1 MAEGAPG
8 EYVRRCKQAGCGA
21 VFVVS
26 APSLA
31 LDRMVG
37 FSDPEYCPDHRVRHA
52 RSYARIAMHHPDARE
67 SVWGREA
74 LARPK
79 PDGTVDLGPGGLG
92 RFTRG
97 ARPLERRARQV
108 VQREFSIAAKDDE
121 ILTALE
127 RHQVLVLVGETG
139 SGKST
144 HVPHLLLRSAWSRRG
159 PIVVTQPRILAT
171 EAIPTFVAQL
181 NGSSYGPGAEVGY
194 THSREDQYDRRTRLL
209 FMTDGKLINDIVSGR
224 IGNYS
229 VVMIDEAHE
238 RSVNIDVILGLM
250 KDQLALYPHLR
261 LIIASATI
269 DYESFMTFYGGPE
282 RVGYVHSNSRLFH
295 VEPHFWGEEDW
306 WKPLNEGQL
315 PDPDALPATIA
326 ELVRQL
332 WGSAG
337 HGARADPLD
346 GHILVFLPGSAEI
359 DLTVS
364 RIRALG
370 LPNLLCLPLYAN
382 RPPAEQQRAIAPE
395 SSHDRQRRRVIVST
409 NVAETS
415 LTVEGVRHVI
425 DSGYIKESTWNPVG
439 RVAELRTRW
448 HSQAGCRQR
457 WGRAGR
463 LAPGDAWLMYTREQ
477 FESRFPPFTAP
488 GVARA
493 SMEEVLMTVAAAG
506 VPDLRAFPWIP
517 LEEETDRV
525 RFRRERETAFGALQA
540 RGLLDEHGDLT
551 PFGLELRGAQSGMD
565 LAAAF
570 ALGDRYAMG
579 VEVATLVPFLKLEHG
594 TQTLLRREDDL
605 VAGIE
610 DAAERRELQWNIRA
624 QRLALFAGCEDDLD
638 LFVKLWMGWVSTAGA
653 ERAAWCERTGI
664 DVRAFRDT
672 IEEQRDRLVRSL
684 ADDRKAE
691 ERQPQIEKLDALRA
705 LLACALPH
713 ALYISTQAE
722 DGPGRE
728 PAGLAEGDDVFALGE
743 VSGPRVGVYRRLRRR
758 PGESDDEALVEI
770 IPTSVVVREVETA
783 DGVTKAVL
791 RGKLKRDERSGPPPC
806 CLICQRR
813 GNFLRP
819 ARTAV
824 LGMNVVRVDPAWI
837 EPEDP
842 TPSGQMV
849 DRALRFA
856 ALSRGRTREEHAAT
870 RVRLLL
876 SLVLPVGT
884 RVDAVLAEA
893 TASWR
898 CCRLVVVAPNPEL
911 FPGTTQLAVDA
922 WLPPGEADG
931 LEPGEAFTATVDR
944 YEGAVPVLTR
954 TDTAQALGRFRARYR
969 PGVFTQV
976 VLRRVLKDPAGR
988 LPCFLVEDVET
999 GAALPMLPEDFCG
1012 NAPFRMEFGLRFEP
1026 GDRFTV
1032 RVEETE
1038 STVRVSRTEAL
1049 LDEVLSVLP
1058 EEDGTVRS
1066 VLVERIDQVGA
1077 WVRLGRYVA
1086 LVSPGGWPQERR
1098 VEVGDTPKG
1107 KIRARLRRGDR
1118 DDLVRARAEG
1128 KPFAG
1133 GVALGYD
1140 VDLRAPEAY
1149 ARFARHYARGSRL
1162 TAVVD
1167 FAVNSGALVA
1177 RAGDQRIYIPETE
1190 LGLDPAG
1197 TLRRA
1202 RSFEPGSSIEVL
1214 VTRMQ
1219 EDRAEVTA
1227 SVWCAE
1233 EMPVDLKVGAVVSVR
1248 VVLAR
1253 AGDRPL
1259 CIGAVE
1265 GRYRIQ
1271 LTDEGLQEGEWVQV
1285 RIDRFDS
1292 ATGWLR
1298 GEVVP

>member
-1 MAEGAPG
+1 MAEAGPG
-8 EYVRRCKQAGCGA
+8 EYMRLCKQAGCKA
-21 VFVVS
+21 PFVVS

-37 FSDPEYCPDHRVRHA
+37 FSDPEYCPEHRVRHA
-52 RSYARIAMHHPDARE
+52 RSYGRIAMHHPDARE
-67 SVWGREA
+67 SAWGREA

-79 PDGTVDLGPGGLG
+79 ADGTVDLGPGGLG
-92 RFTRG
+92 RFKRP
-97 ARPLERRARQV
+97 ARPLERRDQPI
-108 VQREFSIAAKDDE
+108 VQREFSIAAKDDD
-121 ILTALE
+121 ILAALE

-171 EAIPTFVAQL
+171 EAIPSFVAQL

-194 THSREDQYDRRTRLL
+194 THSREDKYDRRTRLL

-269 DYESFMTFYGGPE
+269 DYKSFVNFYGGPE
-282 RVGYVHSNSRLFH
+282 HVGYVYSESRLFH

-306 WKPLNEGQL
+306 WQPLNEGQL
-315 PDPDALPATIA
+315 PDTNALPATIA

-332 WGSAG
+332 WGPAG
-337 HGARADPLD
+337 HGARSDRED
-346 GHILVFLPGSAEI
+346 GHILVFLPGTAEI
-359 DLTVS
+359 DVTVS

-370 LPNLLCLPLYAN
+370 LPNLLCLPLYAT

-395 SSHDRQRRRVIVST
+395 SPRDQRCRRVIVST

-415 LTVEGVRHVI
+415 LTVEGVLHVI
-425 DSGYIKESTWNPVG
+425 DSGYIKQSTWNPVG
-439 RVAELRTRW
+439 RVAELRTLW

-463 LAPGDAWLMYTREQ
+463 LAPGDAWLLYTRDQ

-493 SMEEVLMTVAAAG
+493 SMEEVLLTVAAAG

-517 LEEETDRV
+517 LEEETDRA

-605 VAGIE
+605 VDGIE
-610 DAAERRELQWNIRA
+610 DAAERRELQWSIRV

-638 LFVKLWMGWVSTAGA
+638 LFVKLWMGWISTAGA

-664 DVRAFRDT
+664 DARAFRDT
-672 IEEQRDRLVRSL
+672 IVEQRDRLVRSL

-713 ALYISTQAE
+713 ALHVSRQAE

-728 PAGLAEGDDVFALGE
+728 PAGLVEGDDVFALGE
-743 VSGPRVGVYRRLRRR
+743 VSGSRAGIYRRLRRR
-758 PGESDDEALVEI
+758 PGESDDEALAEI
-770 IPTSVVVREVETA
+770 IPTSVA
-783 DGVTKAVL
+783 AQNP
-791 RGKLKRDERSGPPPC
+791 SPC

-837 EPEDP
+837 EPEGSP
-842 TPSGQMV
+842 NSGQMV
-849 DRALRFA
+849 DRALRFS
-856 ALSRGRTREEHAAT
+856 ALSRGRTPERHAAT
-870 RVRLLL
+870 RLRLLL

-884 RVDAVLAEA
+884 RVDAMLAEA
-893 TASWR
+893 TTSWMR
-898 CCRLVVVAPNPEL
+898 CRLVVVAPNPEL
-911 FPGTTQLAVDA
+911 FPGTTELAVDA
-922 WLPPGEADG
+922 LLPLDQAAG
-931 LEPGEAFTATVDR
+931 LEPGAKFTASVDR
-944 YEGAVPVLTR
+944 YEGAVPVLAR
-954 TDTAQALGRFRARYR
+954 TDTAQALARFRARYR

-976 VLRRVLKDPAGR
+976 VLRRVLEDPAGR

-999 GAALPMLPEDFCG
+999 GAAIPMLPADFCG
-1012 NAPFRMEFGLRFEP
+1012 NAPFRAEFGLRFEP

-1038 STVRVSRTEAL
+1038 SIVRVSRTEAL
-1049 LDEVLSVLP
+1049 LAEVLSVP
-1058 EEDGTVRS
+1058 SDQNRTVQTVS
-1066 VLVERIDQVGA
+1066 VERIDRFGA
-1077 WVRLGRYVA
+1077 WVRLGGYVA
-1086 LVSPGGWPQERR
+1086 LVSRGGWPEQN
-1098 VEVGDTPKG
+1098 VEVGGRLKG

-1118 DDLVRARAEG
+1118 DDLERARAEG

-1149 ARFARHYARGSRL
+1149 ARFASFHGNGSRVNV
-1162 TAVVD
+1162 VVD
-1167 FAVNSGALVA
+1167 SSLNEGSLIA
-1177 RAGDQRIYIPETE
+1177 RAGDQRIYIPEDE
-1190 LGLDPAG
+1190 LGLNDAG
-1197 TLRRA
+1197 TLRRT
-1202 RSFEPGSSIEVL
+1202 RSFEPGSSLDVL

-1219 EDRAEVTA
+1219 EHRAEVSG
-1227 SVWCAE
+1227 SVWRAE
-1233 EMPVDLKVGAVVSVR
+1233 TMLGEFAEGAVVPVR
-1248 VVLAR
+1248 VVLVR
-1253 AGDRPL
+1253 SGDWPL

-1265 GRYRIQ
+1265 GKYRIE
-1271 LTDEGLQEGEWVQV
+1271 LTDEGLQEGAWVQA
-1285 RIDRFDS
+1285 RIERFNS
-1292 ATGWLR
+1292 ASGWLT
-1298 GEVVP
+1298 GTVVP

>member
-1 MAEGAPG
+1 MAEGVPG
-8 EYVRRCKQAGCGA
+8 EYVRVCKQAGCKA
-21 VFVVS
+21 EFVVS

-67 SVWGREA
+67 SAWGREA

-92 RFTRG
+92 RFSRD
-97 ARPLERRARQV
+97 ARPLERRDRQV
-108 VQREFSIAAKDDE
+108 VQREFSIASKDDE
-121 ILTALE
+121 ILAALE
-127 RHQVLVLVGETG
+127 RHQVLVLVGKTG

-171 EAIPTFVAQL
+171 EAIPSFVAQL

-194 THSREDQYDRRTRLL
+194 THSRDDKYDRRTRLL

-269 DYESFMTFYGGPE
+269 DHDSFVTFYGGRE
-282 RVGYVHSNSRLFH
+282 HVGYVDSESRLYRVQEH
-295 VEPHFWGEEDW
+295 YWGEEDW
-306 WKPLNEGQL
+306 WKPLNEGQF
-315 PDPDALPATIA
+315 PSPDALPTTIA
-326 ELVRQL
+326 QLVRQL
-332 WGSAG
+332 WGPAG
-337 HGARADPLD
+337 QEACGDPAD
-346 GHILVFLPGSAEI
+346 GHILVFLPGTAEI
-359 DLTVS
+359 DRTVT
-364 RIRALG
+364 RVRALG
-370 LPNLLCLPLYAN
+370 LPNLLCLPLYAT

-395 SSHDRQRRRVIVST
+395 DARDQKRRRVIVST

-439 RVAELRTRW
+439 RVADLRTQW

-463 LAPGDAWLMYTREQ
+463 LAPGDGWLLYTREQ
-477 FESRFPPFTAP
+477 FESWFPPFTAP
-488 GVARA
+488 GVART
-493 SMEEVLMTVAAAG
+493 SMEEVLLTVAAAG
-506 VPDLRAFPWIP
+506 VSDLRAFPWIP
-517 LEEETDRV
+517 LKEKADQL
-525 RFRRERETAFGALQA
+525 RFGREQETAFRALQA
-540 RGLLDEHGDLT
+540 RGILNKHGDLT
-551 PFGLELRGAQSGMD
+551 TFGLELRGAQSGMD
-565 LAAAF
+565 LPTAF
-570 ALGDRYAMG
+570 ALGDRFAMG

-610 DAAERRELQWNIRA
+610 DPAERRELQWSIRV

-638 LFVKLWMGWVSTAGA
+638 LFVKLWLGWVSSAGA
-653 ERAAWCERTGI
+653 ARAAWCERNGI
-664 DVRAFRDT
+664 DARAFRDT

-684 ADDRKAE
+684 SDDRKAE
-691 ERQPQIEKLDALRA
+691 ERQPQIEKLEALRA
-705 LLACALPH
+705 LLTCALPH
-713 ALYISTQAE
+713 AVHVSTQAE

-728 PAGLAEGDDVFALGE
+728 RVGLAEGDDVFATDE
-743 VSGPRVGVYRRLRRR
+743 VSGPRAGIYRRLRRR
-758 PGESDDEALVEI
+758 PGESDDEALAEI
-770 IPTSVVVREVETA
+770 IPTSVAAR
-783 DGVTKAVL
+783 K
-791 RGKLKRDERSGPPPC
+791 PPPC
-806 CLICQRR
+806 CLICQRK

-819 ARTAV
+819 ARTVV

-837 EPEDP
+837 EPEGP
-842 TPSGQMV
+842 APSGQMV

-856 ALSRGRTREEHAAT
+856 ELSRGKREQHAAT
-870 RVRLLL
+870 RLRLLL
-876 SLVLPVGT
+876 SLVLPVGV
-884 RVDAVLAEA
+884 RVDAVLTEA
-893 TASWR
+893 TSSWR
-898 CCRLVVVAPNPEL
+898 RHCRLVVVAPNSEL
-911 FPGTTQLAVDA
+911 FPGTRQLAVDA
-922 WLPPGEADG
+922 WLPSDEASG
-931 LEPGEAFTATVDR
+931 LEPGAVFTATVDR

-954 TDTAQALGRFRARYR
+954 TNTAQALARFCARYR
-969 PGVFTQV
+969 RGASTEV
-976 VLRRVLKDPAGR
+976 VLRRVLDDPAGR

-999 GAALPMLPEDFCG
+999 GAAIPMLPEDFCG
-1012 NAPFRMEFGLRFEP
+1012 SAPFRAEFGLRFEP

-1032 RVEETE
+1032 RVEEAG

-1049 LDEVLSVLP
+1049 LDDVLSVP
-1058 EEDGTVRS
+1058 QEQANTVQW
-1066 VLVERIDQVGA
+1066 VGVERIDGLGA

-1086 LVSPGGWPQERR
+1086 LVSRGGWPQEQS
-1098 VEVGDTPKG
+1098 VEVGGRLKG
-1107 KIRARLRRGDR
+1107 KIRARLRRSDR
-1118 DDLVRARAEG
+1118 DELVRARAEG

-1149 ARFARHYARGSRL
+1149 ARFARFHGNGSRVNV
-1162 TAVVD
+1162 VVD
-1167 FAVNSGALVA
+1167 SARNDGALTV
-1177 RAGDQRIYIPETE
+1177 RAGDQRIHIPEGD
-1190 LGLDPAG
+1190 LGLDTAG

-1202 RSFEPGSSIEVL
+1202 RSFEPGSRLDVL

-1219 EDRAEVTA
+1219 EDRADVRG
-1227 SVWCAE
+1227 SVWLAE
-1233 EMPVDLKVGAVVSVR
+1233 AMPDPIAVGAVVRVR
-1248 VVLAR
+1248 VVLVR
-1253 AGDRPL
+1253 SGDWPL

-1265 GRYRIQ
+1265 GRYRIE
-1271 LTDEGLQEGEWVQV
+1271 LTDEGLQEGAWVQA
-1285 RIDRFDS
+1285 RIDRFNT

>member
-37 FSDPEYCPDHRVRHA
+37 FSDPEYCPEHRVRHA

-67 SVWGREA
+67 SAWGREA
-74 LARPK
+74 LARLGV
-79 PDGTVDLGPGGLG
+79 DGTVDLGPGGLG
-92 RFTRG
+92 QFSRG
-97 ARPLERRARQV
+97 ARPLERRGRPV

-121 ILTALE
+121 ILAALE

-282 RVGYVHSNSRLFH
+282 RVGYVHSKSRLFH

-395 SSHDRQRRRVIVST
+395 SADDRQRRRVIVST

-439 RVAELRTRW
+439 RVAELRTLW

-463 LAPGDAWLMYTREQ
+463 LAPGDAWLLYTREQ

-493 SMEEVLMTVAAAG
+493 SMEEVLLTVAAAG
-506 VPDLRAFPWIP
+506 VPDLPAFPWIP
-517 LEEETDRV
+517 LEEETDRA

-540 RGLLDEHGDLT
+540 RGLLDKHGDLT
-551 PFGLELRGAQSGMD
+551 QFGLELRGAQSGMD

-610 DAAERRELQWNIRA
+610 DAAERRELQWNIRV

-713 ALYISTQAE
+713 ALHVSTQAE
-722 DGPGRE
+722 YSPGRE
-728 PAGLAEGDDVFALGE
+728 PAGLVEGDDVFALGE
-743 VSGPRVGVYRRLRRR
+743 VTGPRAGIYRRLRRR
-758 PGESDDEALVEI
+758 PGESDDEALAEI
-770 IPTSVVVREVETA
+770 ITTSVA
-783 DGVTKAVL
+783 A
-791 RGKLKRDERSGPPPC
+791 RDPPPPC

-813 GNFLRP
+813 GSFLRP

-837 EPEDP
+837 EPEGP
-842 TPSGQMV
+842 APSGQMV

-856 ALSRGRTREEHAAT
+856 ALSRGRTREQHAAT
-870 RVRLLL
+870 RLRLLL
-876 SLVLPVGT
+876 SLVLPVGA
-884 RVDAVLAEA
+884 RVNAVLAEA
-893 TASWR
+893 TPLWR
-898 CCRLVVVAPNPEL
+898 RCQLVVVAPNPEL

-922 WLPPGEADG
+922 WLPPDEADG
-931 LEPGEAFTATVDR
+931 LEPGATFTAMVDR
-944 YEGAVPVLTR
+944 YQGAVPVLTR
-954 TDTAQALGRFRARYR
+954 ADTAQALGRFRARYR
-969 PGVFTQV
+969 PGDFTEV
-976 VLRRVLKDPAGR
+976 VLRRVLEDPAGR

-999 GAALPMLPEDFCG
+999 GAAIPMLPGDFCG
-1012 NAPFRMEFGLRFEP
+1012 NAPFRAEFGLRFAP

-1032 RVEETE
+1032 QVEETE
-1038 STVRVSRTEAL
+1038 NIVRVSRTEAL
-1049 LDEVLSVLP
+1049 LREVLAVP
-1058 EEDGTVRS
+1058 ADQNRTVQT
-1066 VLVERIDQVGA
+1066 VAVERIDRYGA
-1077 WVRLGRYVA
+1077 WVRLGEYVA
-1086 LVSPGGWPQERR
+1086 LVSRGGWPEQN
-1098 VEVGDTPKG
+1098 VEVGGRLKG

-1118 DDLVRARAEG
+1118 DDLERARAER
-1128 KPFAG
+1128 KPFTG

-1149 ARFARHYARGSRL
+1149 ARFARFHSNGSRVNV
-1162 TAVVD
+1162 VVD
-1167 FAVNSGALVA
+1167 SSSNDGSLIA
-1177 RAGDQRIYIPETE
+1177 RAGDQRVYIREDE
-1190 LGLDPAG
+1190 LGLDSAG

-1202 RSFEPGSSIEVL
+1202 RSFEPGSSLDVL

-1219 EDRAEVTA
+1219 EHRAEVSG
-1227 SVWCAE
+1227 SVWRAE
-1233 EMPVDLKVGAVVSVR
+1233 TLLGEFAEGAVVPAR
-1248 VVLAR
+1248 VVLVR
-1253 AGDRPL
+1253 SGDWPL
-1259 CIGAVE
+1259 CIGAVH
-1265 GRYRIQ
+1265 GKYRIE
-1271 LTDEGLQEGEWVQV
+1271 LMGEGLQEGTWVQV
-1285 RIDRFDS
+1285 HIDRFNS
-1292 ATGWLR
+1292 ANGWLT
-1298 GEVVP
+1298 GTVVP